1 MEPQYLLSDG
11 GRQIAY
17 EQINENSDGPGLMW
31 LSGFNSDMQG
41 TKVLALKDH
50 AMRRGQPFIAYDYSG
65 HGQSHGKF
73 VDGTITYWLEDSLA
87 VLDELTKGP
96 QILVGSSMGGWLA
109 LLIARERRERV
120 AGLVLIAPAPDFT
133 ENLMWQSFDRETQTE
148 IMETGVYLR
157 PSNYGDPY
165 PITKQLIEDGR
176 NWLLMDKKLDFNGP
190 VRLLQG
196 MRDEDVP
203 WNYAFEL
210 LRIIDSDDV
219 IATLNKE
226 GDHRLS
232 TDTDIQRLLKTCDE
246 ITKIKKI

>member
-1 MEPQYLLSDG
+1 M
-11 GRQIAY
+11 
-17 EQINENSDGPGLMW
+17 
-31 LSGFNSDMQG
+31 
-41 TKVLALKDH
+41 
-50 AMRRGQPFIAYDYSG
+50 
-65 HGQSHGKF
+65 
-73 VDGTITYWLEDSLA
+73 
-87 VLDELTKGP
+87 
-96 QILVGSSMGGWLA
+96 
-109 LLIARERRERV
+109 
-120 AGLVLIAPAPDFT
+120 
-133 ENLMWQSFDRETQTE
+133 
-148 IMETGVYLR
+148 R

-203 WNYAFEL
+203 WKYAFEL

-246 ITKIKKI
+246 ITKI

>member
-1 MEPQYLLSDG
+1 MEPQYLLSDA

-17 EQINENSDGPGLMW
+17 DQINVNSDGPGLMW

-50 AMRRGQPFIAYDYSG
+50 AMLRRKPFIAFDYSG
-65 HGQSHGKF
+65 HGQSHGNF
-73 VDGTITYWLEDSLA
+73 VDGTITHWLEDSLA
-87 VLDELTKGP
+87 VFDELTKGP

-133 ENLMWQSFDRETQTE
+133 ENLMWKSFDRETQTK

-246 ITKIKKI
+246 ITKI